1 MPIVVLQLPPVKQ
14 KTKTRPRE
22 CRYCKGETFQRWG
35 KVDKPVQDNRY
46 RNVKVYRYRCCSCHR
61 TFRQYPQ
68 GVDRADQTQR
78 MRKLVTIGWV
88 LGLSLRGVATF
99 LSAFGVQ
106 VSHMTVWRDIQEQA
120 KALEKRRRWQPV
132 RVLGLDGVY
141 PLGKG
146 GKKPVLV
153 AVDLGNGQ
161 PVYIGK
167 VDESNPHAVRRWLEP
182 LVKRLG
188 GTVLVA
194 HDLLSFRVVAE
205 KLELEH

>member
-1 MPIVVLQLPPVKQ
+1 
-14 KTKTRPRE
+14 
-22 CRYCKGETFQRWG
+22 
-35 KVDKPVQDNRY
+35 
-46 RNVKVYRYRCCSCHR
+46 
-61 TFRQYPQ
+61 
-68 GVDRADQTQR
+68 
-78 MRKLVTIGWV
+78 
-88 LGLSLRGVATF
+88 
-99 LSAFGVQ
+99 
-106 VSHMTVWRDIQEQA
+106 MTVWRDIQEQA
-120 KALEKRRRWQPV
+120 KLLEKHRRWQPV

-146 GKKPVLV
+146 VV

-161 PVYIGK
+161 PVDIGK
-167 VDESNPHAVRRWLEP
+167 VDESNPHAVRRWLEL

>member
-1 MPIVVLQLPPVKQ
+1 
-14 KTKTRPRE
+14 
-22 CRYCKGETFQRWG
+22 
-35 KVDKPVQDNRY
+35 
-46 RNVKVYRYRCCSCHR
+46 
-61 TFRQYPQ
+61 
-68 GVDRADQTQR
+68 
-78 MRKLVTIGWV
+78 
-88 LGLSLRGVATF
+88 
-99 LSAFGVQ
+99 
-106 VSHMTVWRDIQEQA
+106 MTVWRDIQEQA
-120 KALEKRRRWQPV
+120 KLLEKHRHWQPV

-146 GKKPVLV
+146 EKKPVLV

-161 PVYIGK
+161 PVAIGK

>member
-1 MPIVVLQLPPVKQ
+1 
-14 KTKTRPRE
+14 
-22 CRYCKGETFQRWG
+22 
-35 KVDKPVQDNRY
+35 
-46 RNVKVYRYRCCSCHR
+46 
-61 TFRQYPQ
+61 
-68 GVDRADQTQR
+68 
-78 MRKLVTIGWV
+78 
-88 LGLSLRGVATF
+88 
-99 LSAFGVQ
+99 
-106 VSHMTVWRDIQEQA
+106 MTVWRDIQEQA
-120 KALEKRRRWQPV
+120 KLLEKHRRWQPV

-146 GKKPVLV
+146 EKKPVLV

-161 PVYIGK
+161 PVDIGK
-167 VDESNPHAVRRWLEP
+167 VDESNPHAVRRWLEL